1 MVLYL
6 VYDVIK
12 VEHVWQA
19 KLTFIP
25 IIVLSAIRVA
35 DITNCGC

>member
-19 KLTFIP
+19 ELTFIP
-25 IIVLSAIRVA
+25 IIVLSAFRIST
-35 DITNCGC
+35 ISN